1 LVVAAAAEE
10 SMAMMVSAEVFETVI
25 WFQKGRGR
33 DGI

>member
-1 LVVAAAAEE
+1 LVVAAAAE

-25 WFQKGRGR
+25 WFKKGRGG